1 MMYLRMDVIYIKHC
15 FVFEPAK
22 ISNQDYKHLSL
33 HQGEGRSVHH
43 KAMDEY
49 GLELDTGIY
58 QTQPCAN
65 SIQQVSSFFEAL

>member
-1 MMYLRMDVIYIKHC
+1 MMYLTMDAIYIKPC

-49 GLELDTGIY
+49 GLELDTGISKK
-58 QTQPCAN
+58 TQPLER
-65 SIQQVSSFFEAL
+65 SVGSSTLTA

>member
-1 MMYLRMDVIYIKHC
+1 MIYLRMDVIYIKPC